1 MLDDRNNQIFL
12 HENEFN
18 SSVERDSIVLPS
30 NMAAFT
36 SSCTQSVLKTRLAKH
51 CGSDNLFKAFE

>member
-1 MLDDRNNQIFL
+1 MLDDRNNEIFL

-18 SSVERDSIVLPS
+18 SSEERYSIALPS

-36 SSCTQSVLKTRLAKH
+36 
-51 CGSDNLFKAFE
+51 

>member
-1 MLDDRNNQIFL
+1 MAGTITDIFL

-18 SSVERDSIVLPS
+18 SSGERDYIVLPS

-36 SSCTQSVLKTRLAKH
+36 
-51 CGSDNLFKAFE
+51 

>member
-1 MLDDRNNQIFL
+1 MVDGRNKIFL

-18 SSVERDSIVLPS
+18 SLEKKYSIVLPS

-36 SSCTQSVLKTRLAKH
+36 
-51 CGSDNLFKAFE
+51 